1 MCRQNL
7 YDCKLSQVYVCLN
20 GEMLTVWKYM
30 EILKSELRKKLIYI
44 LPFAQGANKN
54 KTTQRNKQKFTSW
67 GKYFFLWGIESFS
80 NILHH
85 LAVSSISKLIP
96 SWKWGAGSFYLW
108 NNNCSALFTVCLF
121 SFSYAKSDAKLLISV
136 MFYFYTARPSTL
148 MHGTNETSL
157 MYVES

>member
-96 SWKWGAGSFYLW
+96 SWKWGQV
-108 NNNCSALFTVCLF
+108 LFIFGIIIAVHFLLCAYF
-121 SFSYAKSDAKLLISV
+121 PSHMPNQMPSY
-136 MFYFYTARPSTL
+136 
-148 MHGTNETSL
+148 
-157 MYVES
+157 